1 MFFKTPHKP
10 SQITRKNVEN
20 RKIKIKETKERREN
34 THRMVVVGI
43 KIGLDGERAE
53 RVTTSYHSSW
63 LALLNKKQKFPY
75 AYILT

>member
-1 MFFKTPHKP
+1 MSKK
-10 SQITRKNVEN
+10 K
-20 RKIKIKETKERREN
+20 KKKRREN

-43 KIGLDGERAE
+43 KFGLDGERVE
-53 RVTTSYHSSW
+53 RVTASYHSSW